1 MGQWKDHWAYSDQ
14 GPYSNFIFRLIWSV
28 KPDQLDLHILFNIF
42 VLFSLTLLVI
52 IICNF
57 FKIPHLVGYLIAGI
71 ILSPNTTSLLSAAHE
86 VETYAEIGV
95 ILLLFTVGLEF
106 SFGNLK
112 KIQRYVLLGGL
123 MQVFFTILITSAL
136 IMLMGRQVQESIFWG
151 FVTALSSTAIVIKI
165 LQDKVKLNTPHG
177 KLILAILLFQDIIIV
192 PLMLFT
198 PLLAGEGEN
207 PLMEMGMLILKIG
220 FIALFAW
227 FLARFIIP
235 KLLYQVMKIQS
246 QEVFL
251 ITSIAIVAGI
261 ALLTSWMGLSLA
273 LGAFIAGL
281 IIAETDYNRLAI
293 SCFLPFRYVFI
304 SFFFISMGMLL
315 DYMVFVNH
323 LQGILFWL
331 VFILIVKM
339 VAVFF
344 AGKVLRVNNRTSLMA
359 GLALAQIGEFSFLLA
374 KYGLDYKL
382 ISEVNYQI
390 FLAVSIITMAIT
402 PFVLNNLERV
412 AGWLEKQKGR
422 IWKTT

>member
-1 MGQWKDHWAYSDQ
+1 MD
-14 GPYSNFIFRLIWSV
+14 I
-28 KPDQLDLHILFNIF
+28 HILFNIF
-42 VLFSLTLLVI
+42 ILFGLTLLVI

-71 ILSPNTTSLLSAAHE
+71 ILSPNTSSLLSDAHE

-112 KIQRYVLLGGL
+112 KIQKYVLLGGF
-123 MQVFFTILITSAL
+123 MQVVLTILITAGL
-136 IMLMGRQVQESIFWG
+136 IALMGRGVQESVFWG

-165 LQDKVKLNTPHG
+165 LQDRIKLNTPHG
-177 KLILAILLFQDIIIV
+177 KVVLAILLFQDIVIV

-207 PLMEMGMLILKIG
+207 PLLEIGMLLLKLG
-220 FIALFAW
+220 LTAFIAW
-227 FLARFIIP
+227 VLAKYIIP

-251 ITSIAIVAGI
+251 ITSIAIVTGV

-281 IIAETDYNRLAI
+281 VIAETDYNRLAI

-315 DYMVFVNH
+315 DYMVFIE
-323 LQGILFWL
+323 QFGSILFWL
-331 VFILIVKM
+331 TFILLVK
-339 VAVFF
+339 VT
-344 AGKVLRVNNRTSLMA
+344 AGFLAGSTLKVGFKTSLMV

-374 KYGLDYKL
+374 KYGLDYQL
-382 ISEVNYQI
+382 IEEVAYQV

-402 PFVLNNLERV
+402 PFVLNNLENIGNAFV
-412 AGWLEKQKGR
+412 KVIPET
-422 IWKTT
+422 WKRAD